1 MAEGNPFV
9 AAFDKA
15 ARDRADWANL
25 QAKVALGIRS
35 IGEYRTK
42 TLAGIVIAQKW
53 LRQNSGVIPLLE
65 QVTHVHQRIFEGVTI
80 DAGRVRRVG
89 ETVIFGGHL
98 GADAQRIP
106 IEYSRLAVEAR
117 QMLSEAANDLERCAA
132 IAFYHARFVGIHP
145 FNDGN
150 GRLGRAIMMDQV
162 QKVLGNPEP
171 LFKRIAENK
180 REYIEALDSAIRSNE
195 LTGMTRLVAESVGL
209 RIEQQIRI
217 EAPAIVASRPR
228 SAFEYIL
235 PLEQE
240 LARAARVVS
249 RPLMTPV
256 TERPATRSF
265 APAAVAIVEELTAL
279 RNEWPKASR
288 TDQERILRRALGIVN
303 DTGGSGTTKIPLR
316 VAARDF
322 VEGKSSVDALTR
334 LATEHVAARAPGQIL
349 VKGRSTGI
357 DR

>member
-25 QAKVALGIRS
+25 QAKVAPGIKS
-35 IGEYRTK
+35 IEEYRTK
-42 TLAGIVIAQKW
+42 TLAGIAVAQKW
-53 LRQNSGVIPLLE
+53 LRLNSGVIPLLE
-65 QVTHVHQRIFEGVTI
+65 QIEQAHQIIFEGVTI

-89 ETVIFGGHL
+89 ETVIFGGLL
-98 GADAQRIP
+98 GADAQRIQ
-106 IEYSRLAVEAR
+106 IEYARLAVEAR
-117 QMLSEAANDLERCAA
+117 QMFSRAANDLERCAA

-171 LFKRIAENK
+171 LFQRIAENK
-180 REYIEALDSAIRSNE
+180 REYIEALNSAIRSND
-195 LTGMTRLVAESVGL
+195 LTGMRRLVAESVGL
-209 RIEQQIRI
+209 RIEKDIRI

-235 PLEQE
+235 PLDQE

-249 RPLMTPV
+249 RPLMPPV
-256 TERPATRSF
+256 SERPTTRSV

-288 TDQERILRRALGIVN
+288 TDQEKISGKALGIVN
-303 DTGGSGTTKIPLR
+303 DTGGSGMTKIPLR
-316 VAARDF
+316 VVARDF
-322 VEGKSSVDALTR
+322 VEGKATR
-334 LATEHVAARAPGQIL
+334 DLLLKRATEHVAMRAPGQIL
-349 VKGRSTGI
+349 LKTRSAGI

>member
-25 QAKVALGIRS
+25 QAKVAPGIKS
-35 IGEYRTK
+35 IDEYRAK
-42 TLAGIVIAQKW
+42 TLAGIGVAQKW
-53 LRQNSGVIPLLE
+53 LRQNAGVIPLFE
-65 QVTHVHQRIFEGVTI
+65 QVARAHQTIFEGVTT

-98 GADAQRIP
+98 GADAQRIQ
-106 IEYSRLAVEAR
+106 IEYARMAVEAR
-117 QMLSEAANDLERCAA
+117 QMFSQATNDLERSAA
-132 IAFYHARFVGIHP
+132 VAFYHVRFVGIHP

-171 LFKRIAENK
+171 LFQRIVENK
-180 REYIEALDSAIRSNE
+180 REYIEALDSAIRGNDITE
-195 LTGMTRLVAESVGL
+195 MTRLVAESVGL
-209 RIEQQIRI
+209 RIEKDVRFD
-217 EAPAIVASRPR
+217 APAIVASRPR

-235 PLEQE
+235 PLEKE

-249 RPLMTPV
+249 RPMTPRL
-256 TERPATRSF
+256 TERLTTRS
-265 APAAVAIVEELTAL
+265 AASAAVTIVEELTAL
-279 RNEWPKASR
+279 REEWTKANR
-288 TDQERILRRALGIVN
+288 TDQEKILGKALGIVN

-316 VAARDF
+316 VAAKDF
-322 VEGKSSVDALTR
+322 VEGN
-334 LATEHVAARAPGQIL
+334 LAFDLLIKRTTEHVANRTPGQLIA
-349 VKGRSTGI
+349 KGRGAGI

>member
-15 ARDRADWANL
+15 ARERADWTNL
-25 QAKVALGIRS
+25 QAKVAPGIKS
-35 IGEYRTK
+35 IEEYRTK
-42 TLAGIVIAQKW
+42 TLAGIGVAQKW

-65 QVTHVHQRIFEGVTI
+65 QVAHAHQRIFEGVTI

-98 GADAQRIP
+98 GADAQRIQ
-106 IEYSRLAVEAR
+106 IEYARLAVETR
-117 QMLSEAANDLERCAA
+117 QMFSQAANDLERCAA
-132 IAFYHARFVGIHP
+132 VAFYHARFVGIHP

-162 QKVLGNPEP
+162 QKILGNPEP
-171 LFKRIAENK
+171 LFQCIAENK
-180 REYIEALDSAIRSNE
+180 REYIEALDSAIRGND

-209 RIEQQIRI
+209 RIEQDIRI

-249 RPLMTPV
+249 RPLMPSV
-256 TERPATRSF
+256 SERPTTRSA

-279 RNEWPKASR
+279 HNEWHKASR
-288 TDQERILRRALGIVN
+288 TDQGKILEKALGIVN

-316 VAARDF
+316 VVGRDF
-322 VEGKSSVDALTR
+322 VEGKASLDLLMKRT
-334 LATEHVAARAPGQIL
+334 TEHIAARTPGQIL
-349 VKGRSTGI
+349 AKGRDAAI

>member
-1 MAEGNPFV
+1 MFSR
-9 AAFDKA
+9 AA
-15 ARDRADWANL
+15 
-25 QAKVALGIRS
+25 
-35 IGEYRTK
+35 Y
-42 TLAGIVIAQKW
+42 
-53 LRQNSGVIPLLE
+53 
-65 QVTHVHQRIFEGVTI
+65 
-80 DAGRVRRVG
+80 
-89 ETVIFGGHL
+89 
-98 GADAQRIP
+98 
-106 IEYSRLAVEAR
+106 
-117 QMLSEAANDLERCAA
+117 DLERCVAV
-132 IAFYHARFVGIHP
+132 AFYHSRFVGIHP

-171 LFKRIAENK
+171 LFRRMVENK
-180 REYIEALDSAIRSNE
+180 REYIEALDLAIRSND

-209 RIEQQIRI
+209 RIDQNIRI

-228 SAFEYIL
+228 PAFEYIL

-256 TERPATRSF
+256 TKRATNRSTM
-265 APAAVAIVEELTAL
+265 PAAVAIVEGLTAL

-288 TDQERILRRALGIVN
+288 TDQEKILGKALGIVN

-316 VAARDF
+316 VVARDF
-322 VEGKSSVDALTR
+322 VEGKGSVDLLTR
-334 LATEHVAARAPGQIL
+334 LATEHVAARASGQIL
-349 VKGRSTGI
+349 VKGRSAGI

>member
-25 QAKVALGIRS
+25 QAKVGPGIKS
-35 IGEYRTK
+35 IEGYRTK
-42 TLAGIVIAQKW
+42 TLAGIGVAQKW

-65 QVTHVHQRIFEGVTI
+65 QVTHAHQTMFEDVTT
-80 DAGRVRRVG
+80 DAGHVRRVG

-98 GADAQRIP
+98 GADAQRIQ
-106 IEYSRLAVEAR
+106 IEYARLAVETR
-117 QMLSEAANDLERCAA
+117 QMLSQATNDLERCAA
-132 IAFYHARFVGIHP
+132 VAFYHARFVGIHP

-162 QKVLGNPEP
+162 QKILGNPEP
-171 LFKRIAENK
+171 LFQRIVENK
-180 REYIEALDSAIRSNE
+180 REYIEALNSAIRSND

-209 RIEQQIRI
+209 RIEKNIRI

-240 LARAARVVS
+240 LARAARVAS

-256 TERPATRSF
+256 TERPTTHSA
-265 APAAVAIVEELTAL
+265 APAAVAIVEELTGL
-279 RNEWPKASR
+279 RNAWPKASR
-288 TDQERILRRALGIVN
+288 ADQEKILGQALGIVN

-316 VAARDF
+316 VVAKDF
-322 VEGKSSVDALTR
+322 VEGKATLDLLKR
-334 LATEHVAARAPGQIL
+334 LATEHVAARVPGPFL
-349 VKGRSTGI
+349 GKGHSAGI

>member
-25 QAKVALGIRS
+25 QAKVAPGIKS
-35 IGEYRTK
+35 IEEYRTK
-42 TLAGIVIAQKW
+42 TLAGISLAQKW

-65 QVTHVHQRIFEGVTI
+65 QVTHAHQTIFEGVTV

-98 GADAQRIP
+98 GADAQRIQ
-106 IEYSRLAVEAR
+106 IEYARLAVEAR
-117 QMLSEAANDLERCAA
+117 QMLSQAANDLERCAA
-132 IAFYHARFVGIHP
+132 VAFYHARFVGIHP

-171 LFKRIAENK
+171 LFQRIVENK
-180 REYIEALDSAIRSNE
+180 REYIEALDSAIGSND
-195 LTGMTRLVAESVGL
+195 LTGMTRLVAESVRL
-209 RIEQQIRI
+209 RIEKDIRI

-228 SAFEYIL
+228 STFEYII

-240 LARAARVVS
+240 LARATRVAG
-249 RPLMTPV
+249 RPLVASM
-256 TERPATRSF
+256 TERPTTRS
-265 APAAVAIVEELTAL
+265 AASAAVAIVEELTAL

-288 TDQERILRRALGIVN
+288 TDQEKILGKALGIVN

-316 VAARDF
+316 VAAKDF
-322 VEGKSSVDALTR
+322 VEGKAALNLLMKR
-334 LATEHVAARAPGQIL
+334 ATEHVAARSPGQIL
-349 VKGRSTGI
+349 GMGHGI
-357 DR
+357 GVDR

>member
-15 ARDRADWANL
+15 ARERADWANL
-25 QAKVALGIRS
+25 QAKVEPGIKS
-35 IGEYRTK
+35 IEEYRTK
-42 TLAGIVIAQKW
+42 TLAGIGVAQKW

-65 QVTHVHQRIFEGVTI
+65 QVAQAHQTIFEGVTV
-80 DAGRVRRVG
+80 DSGRVRRVG

-98 GADAQRIP
+98 GADAQRIQ
-106 IEYSRLAVEAR
+106 IEYARLAVEAR
-117 QMLSEAANDLERCAA
+117 QMFSQATNDLERCAA
-132 IAFYHARFVGIHP
+132 VAFYHARFVGIHP

-171 LFKRIAENK
+171 LFRRIVENK
-180 REYIEALDSAIRSNE
+180 REYIEALNSAIRNND

-209 RIEQQIRI
+209 RIEKDIRI

-228 SAFEYIL
+228 LAFEYIL

-240 LARAARVVS
+240 LARATRVVNH
-249 RPLMTPV
+249 PLMRPMS
-256 TERPATRSF
+256 ERTAARSA
-265 APAAVAIVEELTAL
+265 APAAAAIVEALTAL
-279 RNEWPKASR
+279 HNEWLKASCV
-288 TDQERILRRALGIVN
+288 DQEKITQKALGIVN
-303 DTGGSGTTKIPLR
+303 DTGGSGMTKITLR

-322 VEGKSSVDALTR
+322 VEGKTSLDLLTKR
-334 LATEHVAARAPGQIL
+334 ATEHIAARAPGQMLGKI
-349 VKGRSTGI
+349 RSAGI

>member
-25 QAKVALGIRS
+25 QAKVAPGIKS
-35 IGEYRTK
+35 IEEYRTK
-42 TLAGIVIAQKW
+42 TLAGISLAQKW

-65 QVTHVHQRIFEGVTI
+65 QVTHAHQTIFEGVTV

-98 GADAQRIP
+98 GADAQRIQ
-106 IEYSRLAVEAR
+106 IEYARLAVETR
-117 QMLSEAANDLERCAA
+117 QMLSRAANDLERCAA
-132 IAFYHARFVGIHP
+132 VAFYHARFVGIHP

-171 LFKRIAENK
+171 LFQRIAENK
-180 REYIEALDSAIRSNE
+180 REYIEALNSAIRNND

-209 RIEQQIRI
+209 RIEKDIRI

-228 SAFEYIL
+228 LAVEYIL

-249 RPLMTPV
+249 RPITPPV
-256 TERPATRSF
+256 SERPTTRSA
-265 APAAVAIVEELTAL
+265 APAAVAIVEALTAL
-279 RNEWPKASR
+279 RNEWPKANR
-288 TDQERILRRALGIVN
+288 TDQEKILRKALEIVN

-322 VEGKSSVDALTR
+322 VEGKTTLDLLMKR
-334 LATEHVAARAPGQIL
+334 ATEHIAARAPGQIL
-349 VKGRSTGI
+349 VNGRSAGI

>member
-15 ARDRADWANL
+15 ARERADWANL
-25 QAKVALGIRS
+25 QAKVAPGIKS
-35 IGEYRTK
+35 IEEYRTM
-42 TLAGIVIAQKW
+42 TLAGIGVAQKW
-53 LRQNSGVIPLLE
+53 LLQNSGVIPLLE
-65 QVTHVHQRIFEGVTI
+65 QVAQAHQTIFEGVTN

-98 GADAQRIP
+98 GADAQRIQ
-106 IEYSRLAVEAR
+106 IEYARLAAEAR
-117 QMLSEAANDLERCAA
+117 QMFSQAANDLERCAA

-145 FNDGN
+145 FHDGN

-171 LFKRIAENK
+171 LFQRIAENK
-180 REYIEALDSAIRSNE
+180 REYIEALNSAIRSND

-209 RIEQQIRI
+209 RIEKDIRI
-217 EAPAIVASRPR
+217 EALAIVASRPR

-249 RPLMTPV
+249 RPMTPHV
-256 TERPATRSF
+256 TERPTTRSA

-288 TDQERILRRALGIVN
+288 TDQERILGQALGIVN

-322 VEGKSSVDALTR
+322 VEGK
-334 LATEHVAARAPGQIL
+334 ATLDLLVNRANEHIVAQTHGHIIE
-349 VKGRSTGI
+349 KGR
-357 DR
+357 

>member
-1 MAEGNPFV
+1 
-9 AAFDKA
+9 
-15 ARDRADWANL
+15 
-25 QAKVALGIRS
+25 
-35 IGEYRTK
+35 
-42 TLAGIVIAQKW
+42 VIA
-53 LRQNSGVIPLLE
+53 LLD
-65 QVTHVHQRIFEGVTI
+65 QVTRAHLISFVDVTV

-98 GADAQRIP
+98 GADARRIE
-106 IEYSRLAVEAR
+106 IEYARLAVEAR
-117 QMLSEAANDLERCAA
+117 QMFSQAANDLERCAA
-132 IAFYHARFVGIHP
+132 VAFYHTRFVGIHP

-162 QKVLGNPEP
+162 QKVLGNPEH
-171 LFKRIAENK
+171 LFQRIAENK
-180 REYIEALDSAIRSNE
+180 REYIEALNSAIRNND

-209 RIEQQIRI
+209 RIEKDIRI

-228 SAFEYIL
+228 LAVEYIL

-249 RPLMTPV
+249 RPITPPV
-256 TERPATRSF
+256 SERPTTRSA
-265 APAAVAIVEELTAL
+265 APAAVAIVEALTAL
-279 RNEWPKASR
+279 RNEWPKANR
-288 TDQERILRRALGIVN
+288 TDQEKILRKALEIVN

-322 VEGKSSVDALTR
+322 VEGKTTLDLLMKR
-334 LATEHVAARAPGQIL
+334 ATEHIAARAPGQIL
-349 VKGRSTGI
+349 VNGRSAGI

>member
-25 QAKVALGIRS
+25 QAKVAPGIKS
-35 IGEYRTK
+35 IEEYRTK
-42 TLAGIVIAQKW
+42 TLAGIAVAQKW
-53 LRQNSGVIPLLE
+53 LRLNSGVIPLLE
-65 QVTHVHQRIFEGVTI
+65 QIEQAHQIIFEGVTI

-98 GADAQRIP
+98 GADAQRIQ
-106 IEYSRLAVEAR
+106 IEYARLTVEAR
-117 QMLSEAANDLERCAA
+117 QMFSQAANDLERCAA
-132 IAFYHARFVGIHP
+132 VAFYHARFVGIHP

-171 LFKRIAENK
+171 LFQRIAEDK
-180 REYIEALDSAIRSNE
+180 REYIEALNSAIRSND

-209 RIEQQIRI
+209 RIEKDIRI

-228 SAFEYIL
+228 LAFEYIL

-240 LARAARVVS
+240 LARAARVAN
-249 RPLMTPV
+249 RPLMAPV
-256 TERPATRSF
+256 PERPTTRS
-265 APAAVAIVEELTAL
+265 ATPAAVAIVEELIAL
-279 RNEWPKASR
+279 RNEWAKASR
-288 TDQERILRRALGIVN
+288 TDQEKILGMALGIVN

-322 VEGKSSVDALTR
+322 VEWKATR
-334 LATEHVAARAPGQIL
+334 DLLVKHAMDHVAGRLSGHIIA
-349 VKGRSTGI
+349 KGRDNGLC
-357 DR
+357 R

>member
-15 ARDRADWANL
+15 ARQRADWANL
-25 QAKVALGIRS
+25 RAKVAPGIKS
-35 IGEYRTK
+35 LEEYRTK
-42 TLAGIVIAQKW
+42 TLAGIAVAQKW

-65 QVTHVHQRIFEGVTI
+65 QVAQAHQTIFEGVTI

-98 GADAQRIP
+98 GADAQRIE
-106 IEYSRLAVEAR
+106 IEYARLAVEAR
-117 QMLSEAANDLERCAA
+117 QMFSQATNDLERCAA
-132 IAFYHARFVGIHP
+132 VAFYHARFVGIHP

-150 GRLGRAIMMDQV
+150 GRLGRAIMMDHV

-171 LFKRIAENK
+171 LFQRIAENK
-180 REYIEALDSAIRSNE
+180 RAYIKALNSAIRSDD

-209 RIEQQIRI
+209 QIEKDIRI

-228 SAFEYIL
+228 LAFEYIL

-249 RPLMTPV
+249 RPLMAPV
-256 TERPATRSF
+256 SERPTAGSVG
-265 APAAVAIVEELTAL
+265 PAAVAIVEELTAL
-279 RNEWPKASR
+279 RYECLKASR
-288 TDQERILRRALGIVN
+288 ADREEIILKALGIVN

-322 VEGKSSVDALTR
+322 VEGKATRDLLVKHAVD
-334 LATEHVAARAPGQIL
+334 HVA
-349 VKGRSTGI
+349 GRLSGHI
-357 DR
+357 KAKQRDNGLCR

>member
-15 ARDRADWANL
+15 ARERADWANL
-25 QAKVALGIRS
+25 QAKVAPGIKNLE
-35 IGEYRTK
+35 EYRTK
-42 TLAGIVIAQKW
+42 TLAGIGVAQKW

-65 QVTHVHQRIFEGVTI
+65 QVTQAHQTVFEGVTV

-98 GADAQRIP
+98 GADAQRIE
-106 IEYSRLAVEAR
+106 IEYARLAVEVR
-117 QMLSEAANDLERCAA
+117 QMFSHATNDLERCAA
-132 IAFYHARFVGIHP
+132 VAFYHARFVGIHP

-150 GRLGRAIMMDQV
+150 GRLGRAIMVDQV

-171 LFKRIAENK
+171 LFQRIVENK
-180 REYIEALDSAIRSNE
+180 REYIEALNSAIRGND
-195 LTGMTRLVAESVGL
+195 LTGMTRIVAESVGL
-209 RIEQQIRI
+209 RIEKDICI

-240 LARAARVVS
+240 LARAGRVVS
-249 RPLMTPV
+249 RPLVAPV
-256 TERPATRSF
+256 SGRPTNRSAT
-265 APAAVAIVEELTAL
+265 PAAIAIVDELTAL
-279 RNEWPKASR
+279 RNAWPNASR
-288 TDQERILRRALGIVN
+288 ADQEKILRKALGIVN
-303 DTGGSGTTKIPLR
+303 NTGGSGTTKIPLR
-316 VAARDF
+316 VVARDF
-322 VEGKSSVDALTR
+322 VEGKAKLDLLMNR
-334 LATEHVAARAPGQIL
+334 ATEHVAAWAPGQIL
-349 VKGRSTGI
+349 GKDRSAGV

>member
-15 ARDRADWANL
+15 ARERADWANL
-25 QAKVALGIRS
+25 KAKVAPGIKS
-35 IGEYRTK
+35 LEEYRAK
-42 TLAGIVIAQKW
+42 TLAGIGVAQKW

-65 QVTHVHQRIFEGVTI
+65 QVTRAHQTIFEGVTV

-98 GADAQRIP
+98 GADAQRIE
-106 IEYSRLAVEAR
+106 IEYARLAVEAR
-117 QMLSEAANDLERCAA
+117 QKLSHAGNDVERCAA

-171 LFKRIAENK
+171 LFQRIFENK
-180 REYIEALDSAIRSNE
+180 REYIEALNSAIRSND

-209 RIEQQIRI
+209 RIEKDIRI

-240 LARAARVVS
+240 LARAARVGS
-249 RPLMTPV
+249 CPLMPPV
-256 TERPATRSF
+256 SERPTARSA
-265 APAAVAIVEELTAL
+265 APAAAAIVEELTAL
-279 RNEWPKASR
+279 RNEWLTASR
-288 TDQERILRRALGIVN
+288 VDREKIIQKALGIVN

-322 VEGKSSVDALTR
+322 VEGKATR
-334 LATEHVAARAPGQIL
+334 DLL
-349 VKGRSTGI
+349 VKHAVDHIAERLSGHVLAKRR
-357 DR
+357 DNELCR

>member
-15 ARDRADWANL
+15 ARERADWANL
-25 QAKVALGIRS
+25 QSKVAPGTKSLE
-35 IGEYRTK
+35 EYRAK
-42 TLAGIVIAQKW
+42 TLAGIGVAQKW

-65 QVTHVHQRIFEGVTI
+65 QVAQAHQTIFEGVTI

-98 GADAQRIP
+98 GADAQRIE
-106 IEYSRLAVEAR
+106 IEYARLAVEAR
-117 QMLSEAANDLERCAA
+117 QMFSQATNDLERCAA
-132 IAFYHARFVGIHP
+132 VAFYHARFVGIHP

-150 GRLGRAIMMDQV
+150 GRLGRAIMMDHV

-171 LFKRIAENK
+171 LFQSIVENK
-180 REYIEALDSAIRSNE
+180 REYIGALNSAIRSND

-209 RIEQQIRI
+209 RIEKDIRI

-249 RPLMTPV
+249 RPLTAAV
-256 TERPATRSF
+256 TETPTTRSA
-265 APAAVAIVEELTAL
+265 APAAVAIVEELAGL

-288 TDQERILRRALGIVN
+288 TDQEKILRKALEVVN
-303 DTGGSGTTKIPLR
+303 DTGGSGTTQIPLR
-316 VAARDF
+316 VAAKDF
-322 VEGKSSVDALTR
+322 VAGKTTR
-334 LATEHVAARAPGQIL
+334 DLLVRRATEHVAARATGHIL
-349 VKGRSTGI
+349 VKGRSAGI

>member
-15 ARDRADWANL
+15 ARDRAGWANL
-25 QAKVALGIRS
+25 QAKVAPGIKS
-35 IGEYRTK
+35 IEEYRTK
-42 TLAGIVIAQKW
+42 TLAGIGVAQKW

-65 QVTHVHQRIFEGVTI
+65 QVAQAHQTVFEGVTI
-80 DAGRVRRVG
+80 DAGRFRRVG

-98 GADAQRIP
+98 GADAQRIE
-106 IEYSRLAVEAR
+106 IEYARLAVETR
-117 QMLSEAANDLERCAA
+117 QMLSQAANDLERCVAV
-132 IAFYHARFVGIHP
+132 AFYHARFVGIHP

-162 QKVLGNPEP
+162 QKVLGNPEA
-171 LFKRIAENK
+171 LFQRIVENK
-180 REYIEALDSAIRSNE
+180 REYIEAVDSAIMSND
-195 LTGMTRLVAESVGL
+195 LTGLARLVAESVGL
-209 RIEQQIRI
+209 RIEKDIRI

-228 SAFEYIL
+228 LAFEYIL

-240 LARAARVVS
+240 LARVARVVS

-256 TERPATRSF
+256 PERPKTRSA
-265 APAAVAIVEELTAL
+265 APSAVAIVEALTAL
-279 RNEWPKASR
+279 RNEWPKANR
-288 TDQERILRRALGIVN
+288 TDQEKILRKALEIVN

-322 VEGKSSVDALTR
+322 VEGKATR
-334 LATEHVAARAPGQIL
+334 DLLMKRATEHIAGWEPGQIL
-349 VKGRSTGI
+349 EKGRSTG
-357 DR
+357 RGR

>member
-15 ARDRADWANL
+15 ARERADWANL
-25 QAKVALGIRS
+25 QAKVAPGIKS
-35 IGEYRTK
+35 LEEYRTK
-42 TLAGIVIAQKW
+42 TLAGIGVAQKW

-65 QVTHVHQRIFEGVTI
+65 QVAQAHQTIFEGVTI

-98 GADAQRIP
+98 GADAQRIE
-106 IEYSRLAVEAR
+106 IEYARLAVEAR
-117 QMLSEAANDLERCAA
+117 QMFSQAANDLERCAA
-132 IAFYHARFVGIHP
+132 VAFYHARFVGIHP

-171 LFKRIAENK
+171 LFQRIVENK
-180 REYIEALDSAIRSNE
+180 REYIEALNSAIRSND

-209 RIEQQIRI
+209 RIEKDIRI

-228 SAFEYIL
+228 LAFEYIL

-249 RPLMTPV
+249 RPLMPPV
-256 TERPATRSF
+256 SERPTTRSA

-288 TDQERILRRALGIVN
+288 TDQEKILRKALGIVN

-322 VEGKSSVDALTR
+322 VEGK
-334 LATEHVAARAPGQIL
+334 ATLDLLDEA
-349 VKGRSTGI
+349 SN
-357 DR
+357 

>member
-25 QAKVALGIRS
+25 QAKVAPGIKS
-35 IGEYRTK
+35 IEEYRTK
-42 TLAGIVIAQKW
+42 TLAGIAVAQKW

-65 QVTHVHQRIFEGVTI
+65 QVTHAHQTIFEGVTV

-98 GADAQRIP
+98 GADAQRIQ
-106 IEYSRLAVEAR
+106 IEYARLAVEAR
-117 QMLSEAANDLERCAA
+117 KMLFQAANDLERCAA
-132 IAFYHARFVGIHP
+132 VAFYHTRFVGIHP
-145 FNDGN
+145 FNDGS

-171 LFKRIAENK
+171 LFRRIAENK
-180 REYIEALDSAIRSNE
+180 REYIEALNSAIRSND
-195 LTGMTRLVAESVGL
+195 LTGMTRLIAESVGL
-209 RIEQQIRI
+209 RIEKDIHL

-235 PLEQE
+235 PLEKE
-240 LARAARVVS
+240 LARAARIVS
-249 RPLMTPV
+249 RPMTPRL
-256 TERPATRSF
+256 TERPTTRS
-265 APAAVAIVEELTAL
+265 AASAAVTIVEKLTAL
-279 RNEWPKASR
+279 REEWTKANR
-288 TDQERILRRALGIVN
+288 IDQEKILGEALEIVN

-316 VAARDF
+316 VAAKDF
-322 VEGKSSVDALTR
+322 VEGKATLNLLIKRT
-334 LATEHVAARAPGQIL
+334 TEHVANRTPGQLIA
-349 VKGRSTGI
+349 KGRGAGI

>member
-1 MAEGNPFV
+1 MAP
-9 AAFDKA
+9 
-15 ARDRADWANL
+15 
-25 QAKVALGIRS
+25 GIKS
-35 IGEYRTK
+35 IEEYRTK
-42 TLAGIVIAQKW
+42 TLAGIGVAQKW
-53 LRQNSGVIPLLE
+53 LRQNSGVIPLFE
-65 QVTHVHQRIFEGVTI
+65 QVTQAHQTIFEGVTV

-98 GADAQRIP
+98 GADAQRIE
-106 IEYSRLAVEAR
+106 IEYARLAVEAR
-117 QMLSEAANDLERCAA
+117 QMLSHAGNDLERCAA
-132 IAFYHARFVGIHP
+132 VAFYHARFVGIHP

-171 LFKRIAENK
+171 LFQRIAERK
-180 REYIEALDSAIRSNE
+180 REYIEALTSAIRSND

-209 RIEQQIRI
+209 RIEKDIRI

-228 SAFEYIL
+228 LAFEYIL

-240 LARAARVVS
+240 LARAARFV
-249 RPLMTPV
+249 RHPLMPPV
-256 TERPATRSF
+256 TERPTTSLA

-279 RNEWPKASR
+279 RNELAKASR
-288 TDQERILRRALGIVN
+288 TDHEKILGKALDIVN

-316 VAARDF
+316 VVARDF
-322 VEGKSSVDALTR
+322 VEGKATR
-334 LATEHVAARAPGQIL
+334 DLLLKRATEHFAMRAPSQIL
-349 VKGRSTGI
+349 LKSRSAGI

>member
-25 QAKVALGIRS
+25 QAKVAPGIKS
-35 IGEYRTK
+35 IEEYRTM
-42 TLAGIVIAQKW
+42 TLAGIGVAQKW
-53 LRQNSGVIPLLE
+53 LRQNAGVIPLLE
-65 QVTHVHQRIFEGVTI
+65 QVTHAHQTIFEGVTI

-98 GADAQRIP
+98 GADAQRIQ
-106 IEYSRLAVEAR
+106 IEYARLVAEAR
-117 QMLSEAANDLERCAA
+117 QMFSQAANDLERCAA
-132 IAFYHARFVGIHP
+132 VAFYHARFVGIHP

-171 LFKRIAENK
+171 LFQRIVENK
-180 REYIEALDSAIRSNE
+180 REYIEALNSAIRSND

-209 RIEQQIRI
+209 RIEKGIRI

-228 SAFEYIL
+228 LAFEYML
-235 PLEQE
+235 PLDQE
-240 LARAARVVS
+240 LARAARGVS
-249 RPLMTPV
+249 RHLMPPV
-256 TERPATRSF
+256 SERPTTRSS

-288 TDQERILRRALGIVN
+288 TDQEKIIRKALVIVN

-316 VAARDF
+316 VVARDF
-322 VEGKSSVDALTR
+322 VEGEAPLDLLMMR
-334 LATEHVAARAPGQIL
+334 ATEHIAARAPGQFL
-349 VKGRSTGI
+349 VKGRSAGI